1 MCIVYLK
8 KLNLLKQKYYDKIPT
23 ALFVFLF
30 ISNFSFSQNQ
40 QPRQSVKKQASA
52 QSKKA
57 GAFIDVNAPGYP
69 ESSFTIDKLVKD
81 VLISSGTNTCITL
94 MLPM

>member
-52 QSKKA
+52 QSKRQA
-57 GAFIDVNAPGYP
+57 
-69 ESSFTIDKLVKD
+69 L
-81 VLISSGTNTCITL
+81 LL
-94 MLPM
+94 M